1 MLTNLFQS
9 FLLLES
15 QCLRSLNKQIIFQ
28 SKIKDR
34 EYIKYIKDSTKM
46 QNHTDL
52 ETVLSM
58 ELLIL

>member
-15 QCLRSLNKQIIFQ
+15 QCSRSLNKQTIFQ
-28 SKIKDR
+28 SKIKDG

-46 QNHTDL
+46 KKFIPIWK
-52 ETVLSM
+52 LSCPWSC
-58 ELLIL
+58 